1 VLPAGPLREPVSA
14 AAARCQAAVLIG
26 PDRTGAMARLP
37 PGLPVLQAHLE
48 QTPEVADLIGHPV
61 LAFAGIARPEK
72 FFEGLEQAGVTLVA
86 RQPFPDHHGYT
97 TRELQHVLETAS
109 RLGATPVTTP
119 KDAQRLP
126 PALAAQ
132 VRVVGVRLVWDDE
145 AAIERLL
152 GRER

>member
-1 VLPAGPLREPVSA
+1 MLESANLLR
-14 AAARCQAAVLIG
+14 QASSK
-26 PDRTGAMARLP
+26 R
-37 PGLPVLQAHLE
+37 
-48 QTPEVADLIGHPV
+48 
-61 LAFAGIARPEK
+61 K
-72 FFEGLEQAGVTLVA
+72 QAGKGKVFTERDEVRLVVA

-132 VRVVGVRLVWDDE
+132 VRVVGARLVWDDE

-152 GRER
+152 GRK